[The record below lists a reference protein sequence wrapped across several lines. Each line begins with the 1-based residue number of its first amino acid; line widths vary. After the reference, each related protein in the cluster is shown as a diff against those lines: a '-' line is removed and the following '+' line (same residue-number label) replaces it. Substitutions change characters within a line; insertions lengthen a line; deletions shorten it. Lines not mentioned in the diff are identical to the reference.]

1 MNLKDKYNN
10 NIILNLIKIYILTY
24 GQFLVTG
31 TPVTQAARIREV
43 LLYFKGG
50 ERKGKREIRGREGRG
65 GRRGGQGEEEERRAG
80 REGEEGGR
88 ERGRVG
94 GRDNER
100 GGEGGRGESER
111 ERGEILKIKM

>member
-43 LLYFKGG
+43 LLYIYIEKIRAI
-50 ERKGKREIRGREGRG
+50 EQTRKLASLAI
-65 GRRGGQGEEEERRAG
+65 
-80 REGEEGGR
+80 
-88 ERGRVG
+88 
-94 GRDNER
+94 NY
-100 GGEGGRGESER
+100 
-111 ERGEILKIKM
+111 IYIYIYIYI